1 MLGPV
6 GMGLPGKEI
15 EMAKSKQ
22 SKKGKRNGSKANGS
36 RQPVVASRQLAVPR
50 PSFADA
56 RVRSHVNMVVD
67 PCNAP
72 IGPTAYRGADGFITR
87 FKAIYPVNIP
97 IASPYYVFI
106 YYPAYNSVWAAPVTD
121 PNAVIPGNYITP
133 GPGQSFLL
141 ANADSQR
148 VVGACT
154 TVSYVGSEL
163 NRQGLV
169 YRGNLPQVAVV
180 GASVKS
186 LMALCQFSNRV
197 PDGHLETKWNPSP
210 VEEEYWPTGPVAPEG
225 GGDRNVI
232 VTIIQGSTEV
242 DLPISLSVT
251 LISEWR
257 PKFGIGMQV
266 PTPSTADAPA
276 GLERVR
282 SALANLGNWW
292 VTGSTLAAQAITT
305 GAKMYKASKMVRAS
319 IGLAALT
326 L

>member
-22 SKKGKRNGSKANGS
+22 SKKGKKNGGKANGS
-36 RQPVVASRQLAVPR
+36 RQLVVASKQLAIPR

-56 RVRSHVNMVVD
+56 RVRSHVNMCLD

-87 FKAIYPVNIP
+87 FKSIYAVNV
-97 IASPYYVFI
+97 ATSTPYYVFI
-106 YYPAYNSVWAAPVTD
+106 YYPAYNSVWAQPVAD
-121 PNAVIPGNYITP
+121 PNASIGPAYGLA
-133 GPGQSFLL
+133 GPGQAFLL

-154 TVSYVGSEL
+154 TVRYTGSEL

-169 YRGNLPQVAVV
+169 YRGNLPQIATV
-180 GASVKS
+180 GASVNS
-186 LMALCQFSNRV
+186 LMALCQFADRI
-197 PDGHLETKWNPSP
+197 PDGHLDTKWNPTP
-210 VEEEYWPTGPVAPEG
+210 AEEEYWGTGATAPDS

-232 VTIIQGSTEV
+232 VTIVQGSSV
-242 DLPISLSVT
+242 IDLPLSFSVT

-257 PKFGIGMQV
+257 PRFGIGMQV
-266 PTPSTADAPA
+266 PTPSTPDAPA

-282 SALANLGNWW
+282 TALSTLGNWW
-292 VTGSTLAAQAITT
+292 VAGSSVAAQAITT
-305 GAKMYKASKMVRAS
+305 GTRMYKAAKMVRGAAA
-319 IGLAALT
+319 LAALT